1 MNKFTVELTS
11 EQIATLRA
19 ILSGIAIDSYEKLPE
34 LKESSICIMNS
45 LLNAKRCEKVETT
58 KEECYFPKF
67 NISKKDTLKPYVP
80 DKFFDTFNLYAEDT
94 NDTFFIE
101 DEENLR
107 FICGKQGQIGIESW
121 NYYDEDKKPDT
132 VIFINNSDARA
143 LLDIINKTTLDFNY
157 NRCEYLK
164 VKEEINDKYEFR
176 LTNNVHGAVATLCKM
191 TKTGNA
197 DVIKFYNERQII
209 LFYEFLKY
217 HVG

>member
-11 EQIATLRA
+11 EQIATLSA
-19 ILSGIAIDSYEKLPE
+19 ILSGIAIDSYEKLPA

-45 LLNAKRCEKVETT
+45 LLRAKRCEKVEAIT
-58 KEECYFPKF
+58 EECYFPKF

-107 FICGKQGQIGIESW
+107 FIYGKQGQVGIESW
-121 NYYDEDKKPDT
+121 NYYDEGKKPDT
-132 VIFINNSDARA
+132 VIFINNSDARV

-157 NRCEYLK
+157 NRYKSLN
-164 VKEEINDKYEFR
+164 VAEEINDKYEFR
-176 LTNNVHGAVATLCKM
+176 LTNDVHGTTAILCKK
-191 TKTGNA
+191 TKTGNT
-197 DVIKFYNERQII
+197 DVIKFYNERQVI

>member
-11 EQIATLRA
+11 EQIATLSA
-19 ILSGIAIDSYEKLPE
+19 ILSGIAIDSYEKLPA

-45 LLNAKRCEKVETT
+45 LLKAKRCEKVETT

-107 FICGKQGQIGIESW
+107 FIYGKQGQIGIESW
-121 NYYDEDKKPDT
+121 NYYDEGKKPDT

-157 NRCEYLK
+157 NRCKYLE
-164 VKEEINDKYEFR
+164 VKKEINDKYEFK
-176 LTNNVHGAVATLCKM
+176 LTNNVHGAVATLCKK

-217 HVG
+217 HIG

>member
-11 EQIATLRA
+11 EQIATLSA
-19 ILSGIAIDSYEKLPE
+19 ILSGIAIDSYEKLPA

-45 LLNAKRCEKVETT
+45 LLRAKRCEKAETI

-67 NISKKDTLKPYVP
+67 NISKKDTPKPYVP

-101 DEENLR
+101 DKENLR

-121 NYYDEDKKPDT
+121 NYYDEGKKPDT
-132 VIFINNSDARA
+132 VIFINNSDARV

-157 NRCEYLK
+157 NRYKPLK
-164 VKEEINDKYEFR
+164 VTEEINDKYEFR
-176 LTNNVHGAVATLCKM
+176 LTNDVHGTIAILCKK

-197 DVIKFYNERQII
+197 DVIKFYNERQAI